1 MLLFHT
7 LFSIETLKL
16 GLRRGRRGKIFV
28 NWTKVEALKSNVE
41 KGADWEILGS
51 TMAVTMS
58 VETITVETLR
68 VKLKLFRLVSFFLL
82 NSIQHLFVLI
92 LVCDIHLN

>member
-1 MLLFHT
+1 M
-7 LFSIETLKL
+7 
-16 GLRRGRRGKIFV
+16 

-41 KGADWEILGS
+41 KGADWEIFGS

-68 VKLKLFRLVSFFLL
+68 VKLKLFRLVSFF
-82 NSIQHLFVLI
+82 S
-92 LVCDIHLN
+92 